1 MTLFLTLNLTVS
13 ARRASEVLLL
23 LKKEVELCKLQ
34 ADIGKRVEEKI
45 SSDQRRYFLTEQLRS
60 IKKELGLEKD
70 DKSALVQKCASSSVA
85 ITAGHDQSAVHNK
98 PVWRRR
104 LRDCRSLSCA
114 DCKCCQ
120 AAMLAAPP
128 HARGTDVP
136 ALDCGGRRLKRPIA
150 PGILVSAA

>member
-85 ITAGHDQSAVHNK
+85 TTAGHDQGAVHKK

-104 LRDCRSLSCA
+104 LRDWSLLELCRL
-114 DCKCCQ
+114 Q
-120 AAMLAAPP
+120 ML
-128 HARGTDVP
+128 
-136 ALDCGGRRLKRPIA
+136 
-150 PGILVSAA
+150 PGCNACSSTTCP